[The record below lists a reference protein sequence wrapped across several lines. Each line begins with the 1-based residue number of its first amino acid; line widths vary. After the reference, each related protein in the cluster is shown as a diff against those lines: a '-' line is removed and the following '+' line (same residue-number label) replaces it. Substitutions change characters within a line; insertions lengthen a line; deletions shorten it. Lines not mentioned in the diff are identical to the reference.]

1 MMEILKI
8 SVCICSCRFRKLHY
22 AFPILNISCDEYTFT
37 NKIYNTRNKYLAEKT
52 LSRV

>member
-8 SVCICSCRFRKLHY
+8 SVCLENYIMLFL
-22 AFPILNISCDEYTFT
+22 LNISCDEYTFT

>member
-8 SVCICSCRFRKLHY
+8 SVCLVLVGLENYIMLFL
-22 AFPILNISCDEYTFT
+22 LNISCDEYTFT

>member
-22 AFPILNISCDEYTFT
+22 AFLLNISCDEYTFT